1 MKAKEEVGSEG
12 PASRAPWERTR
23 GRCQRGA
30 GAAPG
35 GGGCAQPLW
44 LVEYVHQEFWFVSR
58 RRLGHGIHLHPHHR
72 IPAVAIFLTLVGAF
86 WAIRWYLACRRIR
99 GRHASRGERLKREGG
114 DSLERREEGEEG
126 ERGEEGGKAGR
137 GPRGRATAEPATF
150 TRALCEAN

>member
-1 MKAKEEVGSEG
+1 MSTRGGAVAREEKKEKKEEKGRGVRGKEGRKAGGGAGVKAKEEVGSEG
-12 PASRAPWERTR
+12 PASRAPRERTR
-23 GRCQRGA
+23 GRCRRGA

-99 GRHASRGERLKREGG
+99 GRARE
-114 DSLERREEGEEG
+114 
-126 ERGEEGGKAGR
+126 
-137 GPRGRATAEPATF
+137 
-150 TRALCEAN
+150 